1 VLLAIILN
9 NLSQADAA
17 VLDFAEA
24 FEKVPHRHLRAKL
37 KWCNLSQ
44 QVIGWIESLLCSP
57 ARRVIVDVTGS
68 LCLNR
73 YPTGHRPRTASV
85 SYVQQQRN
93 RRSMHHYIFTFLL
106 MIAWY
111 VEKLD
116 LILTVTS
123 YTKQNLLSVYYGQ
136 RTCQP
141 P

>member
-1 VLLAIILN
+1 MLLAIILN

-73 YPTGHRPRTASV
+73 YPTQGTDLGLLLFLMFSNNVTEDAS
-85 SYVQQQRN
+85 
-93 RRSMHHYIFTFLL
+93 
-106 MIAWY
+106 
-111 VEKLD
+111 
-116 LILTVTS
+116 
-123 YTKQNLLSVYYGQ
+123 
-136 RTCQP
+136 
-141 P
+141 